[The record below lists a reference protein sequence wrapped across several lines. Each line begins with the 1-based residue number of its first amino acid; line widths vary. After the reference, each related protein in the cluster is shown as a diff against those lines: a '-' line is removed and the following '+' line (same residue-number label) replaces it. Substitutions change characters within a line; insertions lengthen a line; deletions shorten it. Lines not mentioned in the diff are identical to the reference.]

1 MRIIGNLGINSVIIN
16 LYFRAL
22 NGKLTVQEEQI
33 AEYIDKISVMEEELK
48 RVSAI
53 SQLWLISAR
62 EKKKGGERGSLGKE
76 EKRLSKQQFEEVLF
90 LKVLYN

>member
-48 RVSAI
+48 RVSVI

-62 EKKKGGERGSLGKE
+62 KKKRGGEGILGERGKKIEQTTIRRS
-76 EKRLSKQQFEEVLF
+76 FVLKGP
-90 LKVLYN
+90 L